1 MAPLP
6 TLRSA
11 TWRDL
16 CLLLLGRR
24 RRFRVSGASMLPLLS
39 PNQEVLI
46 DPAAYRHT
54 CPQAGD
60 VVVAYHP
67 HQPNLPIIKRVLFV
81 EADGRCYLQG
91 DNPAAST
98 DSRRFGLVAPTAVV
112 GRVVCRFP

>member
-1 MAPLP
+1 MTP
-6 TLRSA
+6 
-11 TWRDL
+11 
-16 CLLLLGRR
+16 LLL
-24 RRFRVSGASMLPLLS
+24 

-46 DPAAYRHT
+46 DPSAYRQT
-54 CPQAGD
+54 FPQAGD

-81 EADGRCYLQG
+81 EGDGRCYLQG

-98 DSRRFGLVAPTAVV
+98 DSRRFGLVSPTALV